1 MTGRTP
7 GKAIL
12 HAAVVF
18 ATAFAAHTS
27 AGQPVGVSPHEANA
41 ARVPV
46 LGGEGFR
53 IRGTDHFSIAS
64 DGEDSVAAS
73 VGERLEATYRAV
85 VRFCDELR
93 LPVHPPSQ
101 PLPVLLFNRD
111 ADFERYARTV
121 GFADASAPGFYHA
134 GSNIAAFCNVLDL
147 PKVREISRR
156 IDQAQSQRDPPT
168 PPERITEWQSQRD
181 ALVEVFNRLVV
192 QHEAAHQIL
201 FNIGVLVRE
210 ADNPEWLMEGLACQ
224 FEVLP
229 RETDGERHVVNQM
242 RLADF
247 RDAVG
252 VPPSAVVVDEQ
263 SLRNSLSEGRLLPL
277 ANLVGGAEIVMP
289 DAAKTV
295 FRYAQAWALVDY
307 LCRTRPDS
315 FATYLRLIA
324 ARPPNEPADKQ
335 HRTDEFALA
344 FRPLNESFEHAWL
357 AYILKLPFDPVPGG
371 NGVLRR
377 SPRRIDH

>member
-1 MTGRTP
+1 MTGRTQ
-7 GKAIL
+7 GKTIV
-12 HAAVVF
+12 HAAAVLATVF
-18 ATAFAAHTS
+18 ATHTS
-27 AGQPVGVSPHEANA
+27 AGPPVGVSPDEANA
-41 ARVPV
+41 ARLPA

-53 IRGTDHFSIAS
+53 IHGTDHFSIAS

-101 PLPVLLFNRD
+101 PLPVLLFNRN

-156 IDQAQSQRDPPT
+156 IDEAQSQRDPPA
-168 PPERITEWQSQRD
+168 PPERVTEWQSQRD

-201 FNIGVLVRE
+201 FTIGALVRD

-229 RETDGERHVVNQM
+229 RETDGDQHVVNQM

-252 VPPSAVVVDEQ
+252 VPPRAAVVDEQ
-263 SLRNSLSEGRLLPL
+263 SLRNSLSAGRLLPL
-277 ANLVGGAEIVMP
+277 ADLVGGAEIVTS
-289 DAAKTV
+289 DASKTV

-307 LCRTRPDS
+307 LCRTRADS
-315 FATYLRLIA
+315 FVAYLRLIA
-324 ARPPNEPADKQ
+324 ARPRNAPADKQ

-344 FRPLNESFEHAWL
+344 FGPLNESFEHAWVG
-357 AYILKLPFDPVPGG
+357 YVLKLPFDPVLEG

-377 SPRRIDH
+377 LPGRVNH

>member
-1 MTGRTP
+1 MTRLTRV
-7 GKAIL
+7 KL
-12 HAAVVF
+12 AALLV
-18 ATAFAAHTS
+18 ATALLPAHTS
-27 AGQPVGVSPHEANA
+27 AGPPVGGSPDEAYA
-41 ARVPV
+41 ARLLA

-101 PLPVLLFNRD
+101 PLPVLLFNRN

-168 PPERITEWQSQRD
+168 PPERIPESQSQRD
-181 ALVEVFNRLVV
+181 AFVEVFNRLVV
-192 QHEAAHQIL
+192 QHEAAHQVL
-201 FNIGVLVRE
+201 FNIGVLLRD

-229 RETDGERHVVNQM
+229 REAESDGHPVNQM

-252 VPPSAVVVDEQ
+252 VPPCSTLVDEQ
-263 SLRNSLSEGRLLPL
+263 SLRNSLSEGRLVPL
-277 ANLVGGAEIVMP
+277 ADLVAGAKIVTP

-315 FATYLRLIA
+315 FAAYLRLIA
-324 ARPPNEPADKQ
+324 ARPRNEPADKQ
-335 HRTDEFALA
+335 HRTDKFALA
-344 FRPLNESFEHAWL
+344 FGPLNESFEHAWVG
-357 AYILKLPFDPVPGG
+357 YVLKLPFDPV
-371 NGVLRR
+371 LILQR
-377 SPRRIDH
+377 